1 MRERKRFDW
10 DAIHA
15 ELDRRLAHV
24 GRTVEDDDTRVRA
37 LLKAR
42 SQALAAMARDRQDDA
57 NLARLLV
64 LRLGSERYGLPLDC
78 AREVVGLTRVATI
91 PGAGPGLIGIVNW
104 RGEFAVVFDLAPILG
119 RSAGS
124 GSGEHQ
130 VIVLD
135 GGEQVFAVAVDAVE
149 EVVRVDLEALQPAEQ
164 LRPKEAALFRG
175 ATAGDVVMVLAEAA
189 LHARLT
195 EELQAA

>member
-24 GRTVEDDDTRVRA
+24 GRTLDDDAARVRA
-37 LLKAR
+37 LLVAR
-42 SQALAAMARDRQDDA
+42 SQALAATARDRGEDGD
-57 NLARLLV
+57 LSRILV
-64 LRLGSERYGLPLDC
+64 FSLGTDRYGLTLDC
-78 AREVVGLTRVATI
+78 AREVVGLTRAASI
-91 PGAGPGLIGIVNW
+91 PGAGPGLVGIINW

-119 RSAGS
+119 RTAGAER
-124 GSGEHQ
+124 GERQ

-135 GGEQVFAVAVDAVE
+135 GGEQIFALAVDAVD
-149 EVVRVDLEALQPAEQ
+149 EVVRVDLAALQPAEQ

-175 ATAGDVVMVLAEAA
+175 ATGDAVMVLAEDA
-189 LHARLT
+189 LQARLT